1 MSDISAIGNT
11 VVGSIGSSAVPT
23 KQNTPVEVITTPE
36 EIIAEPADRVEFSH
50 HAQMIEKIHQLPS
63 IRQERVD
70 AIKKAISNETYMTT
84 DKLDIAFDR
93 LIHEVTQ

>member
-1 MSDISAIGNT
+1 MSDISVIGNA
-11 VVGSIGSSAVPT
+11 VVGNIGSSAAPI
-23 KQNTPVEVITTPE
+23 KQKSPVDAITTPE

-63 IRQERVD
+63 VRQERVD
-70 AIKKAISNETYMTT
+70 AIKEAISNETYMTT

>member
-1 MSDISAIGNT
+1 MSDISVIGNA
-11 VVGSIGSSAVPT
+11 VVGNIDSSIAPI
-23 KQNTPVEVITTPE
+23 KQKSPVEVITTPE

-63 IRQERVD
+63 VRQERVD
-70 AIKKAISNETYMTT
+70 DIKEAILQDTYMTT

-93 LIHEVTQ
+93 LINEIVQ